1 MAFRHKEKGE
11 HVPAWSKLLNQT
23 RRKPKTAKKSEC
35 AAVLTEARTQFE
47 RDYDRILFST
57 PVRRMADKTQV
68 FPLDPNDSV
77 RTRLTHSH
85 EVANL
90 CRSLGTSLAHG
101 VLRDV
106 GVRSPARDIPAILAA
121 AGLSHDLGNPPFGHS
136 GERAIQHWMA
146 GHKLLLKPLTDAQR
160 QDFLRFEGNAQTLR
174 LLTRLQLINDDF
186 GLNLTAATLAVI
198 MKYPTSSDRVDGR
211 NCATKKHGYFQSEA
225 HIVQDVWAR
234 TGLKQGRRHPLTF
247 VMEACDDI
255 AYGVLD
261 AEDAVKKG
269 LASFSDLMAYLKR
282 EIPPNSTCQSV
293 IADALA
299 DHAEYCSYGLSPGE
313 LNDISMQKFRVYAIA
328 LMVDRVRTAFE
339 QNLDRLLRGA
349 ITTGLLDLSGAQPL
363 SESLKCFVR
372 EHAYRHRS
380 VLALES
386 FGFNVIQDLMD
397 LLWGA
402 IENRR
407 GPAIGSGPPMT
418 PFAAFCY
425 QRISENY
432 RRVFESS
439 ADSLPLRYRELQLL
453 TDMIAG
459 MSDSY
464 AVNLRDDLKKHYRS

>member
-1 MAFRHKEKGE
+1 M
-11 HVPAWSKLLNQT
+11 PDWTQLLNAT
-23 RRKPKTAKKSEC
+23 RRKPKSTTASAC

-68 FPLDPNDSV
+68 FPLDRNDSV

-90 CRSLGTSLAHG
+90 CRSLGTSLACG
-101 VLRDV
+101 VLQNIGV
-106 GVRSPARDIPAILAA
+106 GIPGRDIPAILAA

-136 GERAIQHWMA
+136 GERAIQHWMTEH
-146 GHKLLLKPLTDAQR
+146 GGLLQPLNNAQR

-174 LLTRLQLINDDF
+174 LLTRLQVINDDF
-186 GLNLTAATLAVI
+186 GLNLTVATLAST
-198 MKYPTSSDRVDGR
+198 MKYPTSSDRIDNA
-211 NCATKKHGYFQSEA
+211 NCATRKHGYFQSETS
-225 HIVQDVWAR
+225 IVEDVWAR
-234 TGLKQGRRHPLTF
+234 TGLGQGRRHPFSF

-255 AYGVLD
+255 AYAVLD

-269 LASFSDLMAYLKR
+269 LASFSDLMAFLR
-282 EIPPNSTCQSV
+282 SV
-293 IADALA
+293 IPADSVCQCVITDALA
-299 DHAEYCSYGLSPGE
+299 DHEEYRSRNLSPGE

-328 LMVDRVRTAFE
+328 LMIDRVRLAFE
-339 QNLDRLLRGA
+339 QYLDPILEGALTSELLK
-349 ITTGLLDLSGAQPL
+349 L
-363 SESLKCFVR
+363 SEVRPLCDALKRFGR

-380 VLALES
+380 VLSLES

-397 LLWGA
+397 LLWHA
-402 IENRR
+402 IESGKGGAR
-407 GPAIGSGPPMT
+407 GLPAAT
-418 PFAAFCY
+418 PFAAYAY

-432 RRVFESS
+432 RRVFE
-439 ADSLPLRYRELQLL
+439 AADDSLPIRYRELQLL

-464 AVNLRDDLKKHYRS
+464 AVALRDDLEKHHRG